1 MTPIR
6 HHICVSV
13 FKCILTVSV
22 LALFAVQLSYNCQR
36 LPDPVGS
43 GAVGAGADG
52 AVADG
57 AVAGG
62 ARHSGTVAIYHNV
75 SLDFNGKPKVHLCA
89 DKRYA
94 LQPIF
99 LLTCCRHRLASVFPA
114 GVHFCPIDSHPAT
127 AMVSRLHSLRG
138 PPQQMT

>member
-1 MTPIR
+1 M
-6 HHICVSV
+6 SL
-13 FKCILTVSV
+13 FKCILTLST

-43 GAVGAGADG
+43 AVGVGGDG
-52 AVADG
+52 T
-57 AVAGG
+57 VAGG
-62 ARHSGTVAIYHNV
+62 ASHASTGAVYHNV
-75 SLDFNGKPKVHLCA
+75 SLDFNGKPKVHLCT

-99 LLTCCRHRLASVFPA
+99 LLTSGRHRLASVFPA
-114 GVHFCPIDSHPAT
+114 GVHFCPIDSHPAI

-138 PPQQMT
+138 PPQEAT

>member
-1 MTPIR
+1 MYYLGSMTPIK

-13 FKCILTVSV
+13 FKCMLTASV

-36 LPDPVGS
+36 LPDAAVTGGGT
-43 GAVGAGADG
+43 GAH
-52 AVADG
+52 AVVTGGGTEVDG

-62 ARHSGTVAIYHNV
+62 ARHAE
-75 SLDFNGKPKVHLCA
+75 PKVHLCT

-99 LLTCCRHRLASVFPA
+99 LLTCGRHRLASVFPA
-114 GVHFCPIDSHPAT
+114 GVHFCPVDSHPAI
-127 AMVSRLHSLRG
+127 AIVSRLHSLRG
-138 PPQQMT
+138 PPQQLA